1 MFRYLYFIVK
11 ICKQGVIV
19 KINDIE
25 IFTCSIRK
33 STFGR
38 TVLLTFD
45 TASERKC
52 FAFSNIFNCIQKR
65 RVAFLSTQDVIN
77 SRIDHT

>member
-1 MFRYLYFIVK
+1 M
-11 ICKQGVIV
+11 

-38 TVLLTFD
+38 TVLLTLN
-45 TASERKC
+45 TASERKW
-52 FAFSNIFNCIQKR
+52 FAFSNIFNCFQKR
-65 RVAFLSTQDVIN
+65 RVVLLSTQDVIN
-77 SRIDHT
+77 SRLDHT